1 MIKFIDGNI
10 FDSNANIICHQCNNL
25 GAFNSGIAREVR
37 ERYPAVYQSYLED
50 YQAGKLEL
58 GYVNFTT
65 AEPRRMIAN
74 MIAQNGYGYDGKR
87 YTDYVALQKCLK
99 EVRQF
104 ALMEYDVQPVIAFPY
119 MMSCVRGGGD
129 WNVVYNMIENTF
141 DKFDIEIWRFDNG

>member
-10 FDSNANIICHQCNNL
+10 FDSTANIICHQCNNL

-65 AEPRRMIAN
+65 AEPRRVIAN

-87 YTDYVALQKCLK
+87 YTDYVALHKCLK